1 MVSGTE
7 TLPGK
12 LSLHGLIE
20 KLLFHGKSDR
30 IGEEQEEMATQK
42 HQPTRLTWFS
52 PWMIMGSVCIL
63 AGILGF
69 LAWKNIHR
77 EKDFMEKSLLSQAN
91 MLMRSIEAGSRTG
104 MAGMGWG
111 KRQIQVLMEETAQQ
125 PDVLYV
131 AILDGNGEIVAH
143 SEPEQVGKKASMD
156 LPSPSATAHGFHEG
170 TDRSYDVIRRF
181 EPWTRHR
188 RGGRHAR
195 EKSLD
200 CALLSYH
207 DRSAPFYIMV
217 GLDPLPLEKAMRQ
230 DLHQTIFLFGM
241 MFLVGA
247 AGFVS
252 LVWAQHYRTVRRS
265 LRDIEIL
272 TSTILNEMPVGLIV
286 TDPRGRVQKVNPA
299 AEAIFGSSWQSISR
313 IEETPFLASI
323 LRRLGK
329 EETIVEE
336 ELLYHPKETPAI
348 PLLVNATIIRDSDR
362 KPAGY
367 AILFSDITDMKQ
379 LEDQIRRNE
388 RLASLGRLA
397 AGIAHEIRNP
407 LSSIKGFATII
418 AGRPADDP
426 RKAQISQVMVQEVER
441 LNRVV
446 SELLD
451 FARPTELDRKI
462 QPLTAILRRS
472 VELIESDARQRNVS
486 VHYSVDPEDLQANVD
501 ADRFA
506 QVLLNLFLNA
516 LQAMEAGGI
525 LKVAAF
531 RGEGEV
537 IVRVSDTGTGI
548 QADSIPHIFDP
559 YFTTKPG
566 GVGLGLANVHKL
578 VEAHG
583 GDIHVEST
591 PGNETAFVIRLPS
604 TETLLHNGGSRL

>member
-1 MVSGTE
+1 MINR
-7 TLPGK
+7 LPFM
-12 LSLHGLIE
+12 E
-20 KLLFHGKSDR
+20 NR
-30 IGEEQEEMATQK
+30 IGEEQRKMTIQE

-63 AGILGF
+63 AAILGF

-91 MLMRSIEAGSRTG
+91 VLIRSIEAGSRTG

-131 AILDGNGEIVAH
+131 AILDENGEIVAH
-143 SEPEQVGKKASMD
+143 SEPDQVGKKASVD
-156 LPSPSATAHGFHEG
+156 LPTPNATTHGFHEG
-170 TDRSYDVIRRF
+170 TDRSYDVIRLF

-195 EKSLD
+195 EKSED
-200 CALLSYH
+200 CAFLSSYE
-207 DRSAPFYIMV
+207 RSAPFYIMV
-217 GLDPLPLEKAMRQ
+217 GLDPLPLEEAMRQ
-230 DLHQTIFLFGM
+230 DMHQTILLFGM

-252 LVWAQHYRTVRRS
+252 LVWAQHYRTARRS

-286 TDPRGRVQKVNPA
+286 TDPQGRVQKLNPA
-299 AEAIFGSSWQSISR
+299 AEAVFGSSWQSVSR
-313 IEETPFLASI
+313 IEEIPLPASI
-323 LRRLGK
+323 LHRLRN

-336 ELLYHPKETPAI
+336 ELLCHPKEAPAI
-348 PLLVNATIIRDSDR
+348 PLLVNATIIRNSDR

-367 AILFSDITDMKQ
+367 AFLFSDLTEMKQ
-379 LEDQIRRNE
+379 LEEQIRRNE

-407 LSSIKGFATII
+407 LSSIKGFATIL
-418 AGRPADDP
+418 AGRSGDDP
-426 RKAQISQVMVQEVER
+426 RKAQIYQVMVQEVER

-451 FARPTELDRKI
+451 FARPTELDRSI

-472 VELIESDARQRNVS
+472 VELIESDAMQSNVS
-486 VHYSVDPEDLQANVD
+486 VQYSVDPEDLQVNVD

-525 LKVAAF
+525 LGVTAF
-531 RGEGEV
+531 TGDGEV
-537 IVRVSDTGTGI
+537 VVRVSDTGTGI

-566 GVGLGLANVHKL
+566 GVGLGLANAHKL

-591 PGNETAFVIRLPS
+591 PGNGTTFVIRLPS
-604 TETLLHNGGSRL
+604 PETLPHNDGSPL